1 MNLLMVSIAF
11 GHSLMALLGLT
22 GNSAA
27 GQAAI
32 YAPPSVQWTW
42 LNTAGLRIGFD
53 SLVTEPALIAMTV
66 ITGLHVLVQIY
77 AIGYLEMDWGW
88 PRFFGSLSFCEAGPW
103 ANVPRCPGTTGWMKP
118 WTFL

>member
-1 MNLLMVSIAF
+1 MNLLMVSIPF

-88 PRFFGSLSFCEAGPW
+88 PRFFGSLSFFEAGPW
-103 ANVPRCPGTTGWMKP
+103 VNVPRCPGTTGWMKP